1 MENVTAVMSRVA
13 EIQQRITPPRTSGE
27 FAAHLQ
33 REMEVATPATL
44 ERSDHSHLQ
53 TAHVHGGLYHSNA
66 TASAE
71 LQRYLQVN
79 GVEARNGYLENS
91 GLLVETSGSW
101 YDNGRLLAPAAAAWE
116 KMRAA
121 AAADGVELLT
131 IDTYR
136 SYASQAS
143 AYQDHLSGKKKANVL
158 PPGTSEH
165 GNGLAIDVTNGALVG
180 PGDVEWEWL
189 NVNARQF
196 GWYPISNESWHW
208 EFRGTE

>member
-1 MENVTAVMSRVA
+1 MENVTAVMSRAA
-13 EIQQRITPPRTSGE
+13 EIHRRITPPQSSGQ

-33 REMEVATPATL
+33 RQMSASPQLRDAGNHHL
-44 ERSDHSHLQ
+44 AHASHNAAGHDHG
-53 TAHVHGGLYHSNA
+53 TAVP
-66 TASAE
+66 TAE
-71 LQRYLQVN
+71 LQRFLEVN
-79 GVEARNGYLENS
+79 GVESRNGRLQGS

-101 YDNGRLLAPAAAAWE
+101 YGNGKLLAPAATAWE

-121 AAADGVELLT
+121 AATDGVDLRT

-136 SYASQAS
+136 TYESQAR

-189 NVNARQF
+189 NAHAREY

-208 EFRGTE
+208 EFRGTG

>member
-1 MENVTAVMSRVA
+1 MENVAAVMSRAA
-13 EIQQRITPPRTSGE
+13 EIHRRITPPQSSGE

-33 REMEVATPATL
+33 RQMSASPEPFDAGVHDLAHT
-44 ERSDHSHLQ
+44 SHVE
-53 TAHVHGGLYHSNA
+53 AGLYYG
-66 TASAE
+66 TAAPSAE

-79 GVEARNGYLENS
+79 GVESRNGRLQGS

-101 YDNGRLLAPAAAAWE
+101 YGNGQLLAPAATAWE
-116 KMRAA
+116 SMRAA
-121 AAADGVELLT
+121 AATDGVDLRT

-136 SYASQAS
+136 TYESQAR

-165 GNGLAIDVTNGALVG
+165 GNGLAIDVTNGALVA

-189 NVNARQF
+189 NVHAREY

-208 EFRGTE
+208 EFRGSD